1 VVASFEAALQNAYL
15 VDLTTYQ
22 FDALNG
28 NDVPQT
34 GQELIASYTGQVVGG
49 SGSLTSL
56 EMTLGAP
63 VAAVGAQVPPRTLTS
78 AIMGTGFRP

>member
-1 VVASFEAALQNAYL
+1 
-15 VDLTTYQ
+15 
-22 FDALNG
+22 
-28 NDVPQT
+28 
-34 GQELIASYTGQVVGG
+34 VVGG

-78 AIMGTGFRP
+78 AIMGTGFRL